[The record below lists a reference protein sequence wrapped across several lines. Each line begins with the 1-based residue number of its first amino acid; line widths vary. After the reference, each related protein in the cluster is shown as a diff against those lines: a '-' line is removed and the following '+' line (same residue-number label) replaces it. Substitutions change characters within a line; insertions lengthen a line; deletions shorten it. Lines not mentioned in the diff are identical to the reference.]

1 MAPRG
6 AWFLARSDLLGGGVL
21 GDSLGSFRHS
31 VLGQFSGQE
40 KPDSSLDFPRGD
52 GCPLVV
58 EGKTGSFSSDALE
71 DVIDEGVHDGHG
83 LAGNTGVGVDLL
95 QHLVDV
101 DGVGFTPLL
110 ALLFVALGDGLLGL
124 TGLLGSFSGSFGR
137 HFYGYEKNGKTP
149 IGSECY
155 ITRVGLHLASH
166 FSEGQVAIG

>member
-1 MAPRG
+1 M
-6 AWFLARSDLLGGGVL
+6 ARSDLLGGGVL

-137 HFYGYEKNGKTP
+137 HFYGNEKFR
-149 IGSECY
+149 CFWRRRRRMA
-155 ITRVGLHLASH
+155 ITLGCAREKRKRRLQESCGRKN
-166 FSEGQVAIG
+166 